1 MLVAH
6 GEVRKAQRVRMVKT
20 ESIPIVCGVG
30 QATVHS
36 AEAGGGELFQL
47 VGALPQRLAAALP
60 SAILVSGAAPAPA
73 PTPAASPGASRS
85 GLQEA
90 APCNRTSKAPCGVH
104 VSRTCAVL
112 AEPRRSGGVA
122 RRAALPRCACG
133 GRSLWRVCLRPTL
146 GTCYRTAAQCSKPFW
161 LTRLVRSI

>member
-6 GEVRKAQRVRMVKT
+6 GDVRKAQRVRMVKS
-20 ESIPIVCGVG
+20 ESIPVVCDVG

-60 SAILVSGAAPAPA
+60 SAILVSGARPAPA
-73 PTPAASPGASRS
+73 PTPAPSPGASRS

-90 APCNRTSKAPCGVH
+90 APCNWTLNAPCRVH
-104 VSRTCAVL
+104 VSRKRAVL
-112 AEPRRSGGVA
+112 AEPRRSGGVT
-122 RRAALPRCACG
+122 RRAALPQCACG
-133 GRSLWRVCLRPTL
+133 GRLLRRVCQGPPWVHATELQRS
-146 GTCYRTAAQCSKPFW
+146 AANLFG
-161 LTRLVRSI
+161 